1 MKIVGWR
8 LSASESEVPASTSI
22 RIAVIASRNLSLR
35 ACSSSTYSARKS
47 DMPDW
52 IIVAS
57 WRVAT
62 VSSCDFTR
70 RKRPR

>member
-1 MKIVGWR
+1 M
-8 LSASESEVPASTSI
+8 PASTSW
-22 RIAVIASRNLSLR
+22 RTLVSASRNLSLR
-35 ACSSSTYSARKS
+35 ACSSSTYSARRS

-62 VSSCDFTR
+62 VSSWALTR
-70 RKRPR
+70 LKRPK